1 MLETHAALHYVALQ
15 QRSFDV
21 AEETKVEGKI
31 EAVAKAAEA
40 PVKAVAEKVEAVSA
54 PAVVNTPVIETKP
67 VAKAKPKAR
76 RTRKPAARSDLMDS
90 IDAGKD
96 GR

>member
-1 MLETHAALHYVALQ
+1 MA
-15 QRSFDV
+15 D
-21 AEETKVEGKI
+21 ETKVEGKI

-67 VAKAKPKAR
+67 VAKAKPAAASPKKGQRKA
-76 RTRKPAARSDLMDS
+76 KP
-90 IDAGKD
+90 
-96 GR
+96 